1 MHVERD
7 AIGGR
12 ARKRTVAWGER
23 KRDAGEHK
31 RSAEKNGTADCDIR
45 GGASRDETRENVD
58 ETRTRECELRR
69 PTTNKRSCRSRDRR
83 RNKHPPSPSIIEK

>member
-1 MHVERD
+1 MERD

-45 GGASRDETRENVD
+45 GGCEQRRDSG
-58 ETRTRECELRR
+58 
-69 PTTNKRSCRSRDRR
+69 KRR
-83 RNKHPPSPSIIEK
+83 RDADAGMRAEAADHQQKKLPVTGSPAK

>member
-1 MHVERD
+1 MERD

-23 KRDAGEHK
+23 KRGAGEHK

-45 GGASRDETRENVD
+45 GGCEQRRDSV
-58 ETRTRECELRR
+58 
-69 PTTNKRSCRSRDRR
+69 
-83 RNKHPPSPSIIEK
+83 